1 MVTTLRLRST
11 DTHHPHLLEMHSE
24 AVTGDTEDEPFKI
37 LQTHPPPA
45 TAPSKS

>member
-1 MVTTLRLRST
+1 MVTTLRLRSK

-37 LQTHPPPA
+37 LQTPPPA